1 MTDEP
6 TQLSTDE
13 LADRLRRLTL
23 EYDEALLPVQRGL
36 VKIEH
41 IRRQM
46 LPIVSE
52 LARREEPEG

>member
-1 MTDEP
+1 MEEVGS
-6 TQLSTDE
+6 LATDE
-13 LADRLRRLTL
+13 LAERLRRLTL

-46 LPIVSE
+46 LPIVIE